1 MRKPPLSNLAA
12 VLAIAALAAAL
23 PAAAAKMYRWVDSD
37 GTVVYSQTPPP
48 GERPAVTIAP
58 PPPPPEPP
66 EVARQ
71 RLDDQL
77 KKSDDAKKEQQK
89 AAESTQKTAAQSA
102 EQEKYCD
109 NARRNLELLENRPP
123 RRYQLPNGEFR
134 TFSEQEQ
141 LAEIQKLKDYLK
153 KSCP

>member
-1 MRKPPLSNLAA
+1 MRTPPSFPLAA
-12 VLAIAALAAAL
+12 VLAITAFVGAA
-23 PAAAAKMYRWVDSD
+23 PATAGKMYRWVDAD

-66 EVARQ
+66 ELARQ
-71 RLDDQL
+71 RLDEQIRKGDE
-77 KKSDDAKKEQQK
+77 AKKEQQK
-89 AAESTQKTAAQSA
+89 AAEKEQKTAARTA
-102 EQEKYCD
+102 DQEKYCD
-109 NARRNLELLENRPP
+109 NARRNLELIENRPP
-123 RRYQLPNGEFR
+123 RRYQLPNGEFK

-141 LAEIQKLKDYLK
+141 QQEIQKLKDFLK

>member
-1 MRKPPLSNLAA
+1 MRNPLPVPLAA
-12 VLAIAALAAAL
+12 LLALAALAAAS
-23 PAAAAKMYRWVDSD
+23 PAAAAKMYRWVDAD

-71 RLDDQL
+71 RLDEQL
-77 KKSDDAKKEQQK
+77 KKSEDAKKEQQK
-89 AAESTQKTAAQSA
+89 ATEKEQKTAARSA
-102 EQEKYCD
+102 ELEKYCD

-134 TFSEQEQ
+134 TFSEDEQ
-141 LAEIQKLKDYLK
+141 RAEIQKLKDYIK

>member
-1 MRKPPLSNLAA
+1 MRPSLSPVLAA
-12 VLAIAALAAAL
+12 VVAVGTLWVTA
-23 PAAAAKMYRWVDSD
+23 PAPAAKMYRWVDAD

-48 GERPAVTIAP
+48 PERPAVTIAP

-71 RLDDQL
+71 RLDEQL
-77 KKSDDAKKEQQK
+77 KKGEEAKKEQQK
-89 AAESTQKTAAQSA
+89 AAEKEQKTAARSA

-123 RRYQLPNGEFR
+123 RRYQLPNAEFK

>member
-1 MRKPPLSNLAA
+1 MPTPLSLTA
-12 VLAIAALAAAL
+12 VLAVAALFAAA
-23 PAAAAKMYRWVDSD
+23 PAAAAKMYRWIDSD

-48 GERPAVTIAP
+48 GERPAVTVAP

-71 RLDDQL
+71 RLDEQL
-77 KKSDDAKKEQQK
+77 KKVEEAKKEQQK
-89 AAESTQKTAAQSA
+89 AVEKEQKAAARSA
-102 EQEKYCD
+102 EQEKYCE

-123 RRYQLPNGEFR
+123 RRYQMPNGEFR